1 MNTNLFIY
9 YALNET
15 VILMNDDILF
25 IRFCQPFGAK
35 SRVKKKNYQQ
45 MRTCIIKTTRFP
57 SLKIFLLRNH
67 SLIIAVCM
75 KPKVKFPQ

>member
-15 VILMNDDILF
+15 VILMNDGKLF

-35 SRVKKKNYQQ
+35 SRVKKKLPADENMHY
-45 MRTCIIKTTRFP
+45 
-57 SLKIFLLRNH
+57 
-67 SLIIAVCM
+67 
-75 KPKVKFPQ
+75 

>member
-35 SRVKKKNYQQ
+35 SRVKKNYQQ

-75 KPKVKFPQ
+75 KPKVKSPQ